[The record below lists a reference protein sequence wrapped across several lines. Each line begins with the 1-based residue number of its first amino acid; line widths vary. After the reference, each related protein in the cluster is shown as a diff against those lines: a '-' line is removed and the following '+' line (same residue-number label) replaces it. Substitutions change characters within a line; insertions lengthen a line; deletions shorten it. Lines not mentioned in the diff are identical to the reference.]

1 MENSDFCSLKEKLE
15 NSVKLSKED
24 IKKIMNIVRKEMNFM
39 IRNNIV
45 ITPKNY
51 ERWFYIF
58 CNIVEKDKELND
70 LEILG
75 LFKEYYDAPYDEV
88 KEKSDAAETKQKG
101 MVKKLVRIADIIEKK
116 LAEVINTLDNHTDN
130 IQSHKEEIERD
141 EENIDSENIKTYIK
155 KILEEL
161 EELKRENQ
169 LLTHELRKYHAD
181 VLKLQNELITARTEA
196 ELDFLTG
203 LVNRR
208 RFERA
213 VLEMINEYQT
223 RGYPFSLIL
232 MDIDNFKK
240 INDTYGHPV
249 GDHVLKEIALIL
261 KTFLRA
267 NNISARV
274 GGEEFAIL
282 VPGANAQEGVTVA
295 QRLKSAIENRVF
307 STPDGE
313 IKITASFGVTGVR
326 KDDTLETIFA
336 RADKALY
343 RAKQEGKN
351 KVAVIE

>member
-1 MENSDFCSLKEKLE
+1 MEKNGFCSLKEKLE

-39 IRNNIV
+39 IKNNIV

-58 CNIVEKDKELND
+58 CNIVENEKELND

-88 KEKSDAAETKQKG
+88 KEKSGATDEKQKG

-116 LAEVINTLDNHTDN
+116 LAELINTIDNHTDN
-130 IQSHKEEIERD
+130 IQSHKEEIEKD
-141 EENIDSENIKTYIK
+141 EENINSDNIKIYLK
-155 KILEEL
+155 KILDEL
-161 EELKRENQ
+161 DELKKENQ
-169 LLTHELRKYHAD
+169 KLTQELKKYHTD
-181 VLKLQNELITARTEA
+181 VLKLQKELVAARSEA

-240 INDTYGHPV
+240 INDTYGHPA
-249 GDHVLKEIALIL
+249 GDNVLKEIALIL

-267 NNISARV
+267 NNISARI

-282 VPGANAQEGVTVA
+282 VPGASAKEGEVVA
-295 QRLKSAIENRVF
+295 KRLKKAIENRVF
-307 STPDGE
+307 TTPKEE
-313 IKITASFGVTGVR
+313 IRLTASFGVTGVK
-326 KDDTLETIFA
+326 KDDTLETIFD

-351 KVAVIE
+351 SVAVIE